1 MIPARYP
8 RSLPTKHDN
17 CSLAPH
23 PARPDF
29 SPAVLPGTRCPTNA
43 HRGGAGPA
51 RAPSWGTGGRR
62 SPRSA
67 ARVKRKG
74 RVRRPQGRPASHARG
89 DGRRTPARPSCSRLR
104 AVVGVCRTGVE
115 TDVRRAARGRWG
127 HWCSRRARLPDAA
140 GAPGGNARRN
150 WRSGTRDRAGGLH
163 ERADGGA
170 PPDPGLPKTR
180 CAFEG
185 GTSLPLPTHVS
196 SGVAS
201 MPAARPDPR
210 RR

>member
-29 SPAVLPGTRCPTNA
+29 SCCATWNPVPHERASRRRWSCSGTELGHWRTPLCKVCCTRQAEGSSTPTSGSA
-43 HRGGAGPA
+43 RLLMRG
-51 RAPSWGTGGRR
+51 
-62 SPRSA
+62 
-67 ARVKRKG
+67 
-74 RVRRPQGRPASHARG
+74 G

-170 PPDPGLPKTR
+170 PPDPGLPKLGVR
-180 CAFEG
+180 SKAELAFHYRL
-185 GTSLPLPTHVS
+185 T
-196 SGVAS
+196 
-201 MPAARPDPR
+201 
-210 RR
+210 